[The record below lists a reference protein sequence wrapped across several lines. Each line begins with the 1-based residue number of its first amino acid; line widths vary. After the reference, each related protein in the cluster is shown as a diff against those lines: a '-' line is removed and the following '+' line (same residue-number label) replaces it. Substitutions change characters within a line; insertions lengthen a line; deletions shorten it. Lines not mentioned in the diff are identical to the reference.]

1 MISSQ
6 PEKLLRYLL
15 PSIGDGNNFLA
26 MHLGG
31 LIFKLV
37 FVKRTVGELHYK
49 LSIVTFDNPSVDEP
63 EECVIAKQCIVA
75 HLTKEECPYKH
86 VASFV
91 CKALPEYVIIHK
103 GMEAE
108 RSIAHCHLYIVKA
121 NKEKQ
126 DV

>member
-31 LIFKLV
+31 LIFKLE
-37 FVKRTVGELHYK
+37 FVKKTVGEVHYK
-49 LSIVTFDNPSVDEP
+49 LSIVTFDSPSVDEP
-63 EECVIAKQCIVA
+63 VERVIDTPQAIKA
-75 HLTKEECPYKH
+75 HITKDECPYKH

-91 CKALPEYVIIHK
+91 CKALPEYVTIHK

-108 RSIAHCHLYIVKA
+108 RSLAHCHLHIVKS
-121 NKEKQ
+121 KEN
-126 DV
+126 

>member
-37 FVKRTVGELHYK
+37 FVKKTVGEIHYA

-63 EECVIAKQCIVA
+63 VERVIDTPQTIKA
-75 HLTKEECPYKH
+75 HITKEECPYER
-86 VASFV
+86 VAKFV
-91 CKALPEYVIIHK
+91 CKALPEYVIMHK

-108 RSIAHCHLYIVKA
+108 RSLAHCHLYIVKTTER
-121 NKEKQ
+121 K
-126 DV
+126 

>member
-37 FVKRTVGELHYK
+37 FVKRTVGQLEYK
-49 LSIVTFDNPSVDEP
+49 LSIVTFDSPSVDEP
-63 EECVIAKQCIVA
+63 EENVVVSQSIVA

-91 CKALPEYVIIHK
+91 CKALPEYVIMHK
-103 GMEAE
+103 GVEAE
-108 RSIAHCHLYIVKA
+108 RSLAYCHLHIVKT
-121 NKEKQ
+121 NKEN
-126 DV
+126 

>member
-15 PSIGDGNNFLA
+15 LSIGDGNNFLA

-37 FVKRTVGELHYK
+37 FVKRTVGQLHYK

-63 EECVIAKQCIVA
+63 EENVVASQNIVV
-75 HLTKEECPYKH
+75 HLTKEGCPYKH
-86 VASFV
+86 VARFV

-108 RSIAHCHLYIVKA
+108 RSLAHCHLYIVKV
-121 NKEKQ
+121 NKES
-126 DV
+126 

>member
-1 MISSQ
+1 MSSSQ

-37 FVKRTVGELHYK
+37 FVKRTVGEIHYT
-49 LSIVTFDNPSVDEP
+49 LSIVTFDSPSVDEP
-63 EECVIAKQCIVA
+63 EECVIASQSIVA

-91 CKALPEYVIIHK
+91 CKALPEYVIMHK

-108 RSIAHCHLYIVKA
+108 RSLAHCHLHIVENRHKG
-121 NKEKQ
+121 K
-126 DV
+126 

>member
-31 LIFKLV
+31 LIFKLE
-37 FVKRTVGELHYK
+37 FVKKTVGEMHYK

-63 EECVIAKQCIVA
+63 EERIVASQNIVA

-86 VASFV
+86 IASFV
-91 CKALPEYVIIHK
+91 CKALPEYVIMHK

-108 RSIAHCHLYIVKA
+108 RSLAHCHLHIVKTRGKH
-121 NKEKQ
+121 N
-126 DV
+126 V

>member
-15 PSIGDGNNFLA
+15 LSIGDGNNFLA

-31 LIFKLV
+31 LIFKLEYV
-37 FVKRTVGELHYK
+37 CRSSTLLHYK

-63 EECVIAKQCIVA
+63 EENVVASQNIVA
-75 HLTKEECPYKH
+75 HLTKKQCPYEH

-91 CKALPEYVIIHK
+91 CKALPEYVIMHK
-103 GMEAE
+103 GVEAE
-108 RSIAHCHLYIVKA
+108 RSLAHCQLYIVKTA
-121 NKEKQ
+121 ERKQ
-126 DV
+126 NV

>member
-31 LIFKLV
+31 LIFKLE
-37 FVKRTVGELHYK
+37 FVKKTVGEIHYK

-63 EECVIAKQCIVA
+63 EERTIGTPVLIKVSVETEQRHYKAVA
-75 HLTKEECPYKH
+75 EY
-86 VASFV
+86 V
-91 CKALPEYVIIHK
+91 CHALPNYVILHK

-108 RSIAHCHLYIVKA
+108 RSLAHCHLHIVKA
-121 NKEKQ
+121 NKEK
-126 DV
+126 